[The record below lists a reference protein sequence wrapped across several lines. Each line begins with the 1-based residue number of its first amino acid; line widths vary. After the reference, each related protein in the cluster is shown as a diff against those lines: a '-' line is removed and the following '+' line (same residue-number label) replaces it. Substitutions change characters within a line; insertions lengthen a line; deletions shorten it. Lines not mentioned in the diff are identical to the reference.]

1 MTARYRA
8 RLFARAFASLCAMP
22 LALLPA
28 ACTTAAIEDVAPM
41 AGESAAGA
49 PAAGTGQQSFARPGD
64 YPNLNVVPT
73 PAATQ
78 FTEEEKAER
87 IETLRARRDNLVGQ
101 SSARGVRDRSAEL
114 RRLGRNH
121 ADDALRAIEA
131 EGG

>member
-1 MTARYRA
+1 
-8 RLFARAFASLCAMP
+8 MP
-22 LALLPA
+22 MALLPA
-28 ACTTAAIEDVAPM
+28 ACTTAAIEDVAPV
-41 AGESAAGA
+41 AAESAAE
-49 PAAGTGQQSFARPGD
+49 AGRPSFARPGD

-101 SSARGVRDRSAEL
+101 SRGVRDRSAEL
-114 RRLGRNH
+114 RRLGRSH